1 VKTILL
7 SAAGAFV
14 LAAAAFSG
22 VAEAQCVW
30 NGYAWSCAPAPAP
43 GPYAAPQ
50 TPFEYQPFGYYPG
63 RPAGPYA
70 AFGAAS
76 HMGPNPGGGFYHMG
90 SKYGQVD

>member
-1 VKTILL
+1 MKTISL

-22 VAEAQCVW
+22 AAEAQCVW
-30 NGYAWSCAPAPAP
+30 TGYAWSCTPAPAAA
-43 GPYAAPQ
+43 PYAAPQ
-50 TPFEYQPFGYYPG
+50 TPFDYQPFGYYPG